1 MFVFSLNLSTRN
13 GNKANLINE
22 IHTSRFTGVIIL
34 QRCFILTPS
43 NRSWGNR
50 EEAEKPYLACRLL
63 ASGVLLN

>member
-13 GNKANLINE
+13 GNKANFNNK

-63 ASGVLLN
+63 ANGVLLN